1 MSYFN
6 SEKLL
11 ICSFVFFAH
20 ISLIFFMKTEKNHRD
35 SRVNAEIVNI
45 VMLRESPPLMK
56 AKSDTEV
63 ENKKNQKKP
72 NKKIVSKPKNRIEPN
87 KEAEQKEQVKE
98 SKQVEEQSMVR
109 NFTVPQALESTENF
123 ELSVPIVVQ
132 NVAYVNKK
140 ICTPKYPRVSRKRGE
155 RGKVLIRVFINRD
168 GSSEK
173 VEIEQSSGFNRLDQ
187 AAMDSAKKCKFIPA
201 KRNGKP
207 VKTLA
212 TIPYTFTF

>member
-20 ISLIFFMKTEKNHRD
+20 ISLIFFVKSEKNHRD
-35 SRVNAEIVNI
+35 LRVNAEIVNLI
-45 VMLRESPPLMK
+45 MLHEASPLKKVKPDSK
-56 AKSDTEV
+56 V
-63 ENKKNQKKP
+63 ENQKKP
-72 NKKIVSKPKNRIEPN
+72 KKKTVSKPKNRIEPI
-87 KEAEQKEQVKE
+87 KKVEVKE

-109 NFTVPQALESTENF
+109 NSTARQAIEPAANF
-123 ELSVPIVVQ
+123 ELSAPIVVQ
-132 NVAYVNKK
+132 NVAYLDKK

-155 RGKVLIRVFINRD
+155 RGRVLVRVFINRD
-168 GSSEK
+168 GFSEK
-173 VEIEQSSGFNRLDQ
+173 VEIEQSSGFDRLDQ
-187 AAMDSAKKCKFIPA
+187 AAMDSAKKCRFIPA

>member
-20 ISLIFFMKTEKNHRD
+20 ISLIFFMKTEKNNRD
-35 SRVNAEIVNI
+35 LRVNAEIVNL
-45 VMLRESPPLMK
+45 VMLPESLPLK
-56 AKSDTEV
+56 KIKSDPEF

-72 NKKIVSKPKNRIEPN
+72 KKKTLSKPKNRIDSV
-87 KEAEQKEQVKE
+87 KKAEVKE

-109 NFTVPQALESTENF
+109 NFTVPQTMEPAENF
-123 ELSVPIVVQ
+123 ELSIPIVVQ
-132 NVAYVNKK
+132 NVAYVDKK

-155 RGKVLIRVFINRD
+155 RGKVLVRVFINRD

-173 VEIEQSSGFNRLDQ
+173 VELEQSSGFNRLDQ
-187 AAMDSAKKCKFIPA
+187 AAMDSAKKCRFIPA
-201 KRNGKP
+201 KRNGRP

>member
-35 SRVNAEIVNI
+35 SRVNAEIVNL
-45 VMLRESPPLMK
+45 VMLRESPPLK
-56 AKSDTEV
+56 KVKSDSEV

-72 NKKIVSKPKNRIEPN
+72 KKKTVSKPKNRIEPI
-87 KEAEQKEQVKE
+87 KKVEVKE

-109 NFTVPQALESTENF
+109 NFTAPQAMESTENF

-132 NVAYVNKK
+132 NVAYVDKK

-155 RGKVLIRVFINRD
+155 RGKVLVRVFINRD

-187 AAMDSAKKCKFIPA
+187 AAMDSAKKCRFIPA

>member
-1 MSYFN
+1 
-6 SEKLL
+6 
-11 ICSFVFFAH
+11 
-20 ISLIFFMKTEKNHRD
+20 MKTEKNHRD
-35 SRVNAEIVNI
+35 SRVNAEIVNLI
-45 VMLRESPPLMK
+45 VLQKPSPRK
-56 AKSDTEV
+56 KVKSDSEV

-72 NKKIVSKPKNRIEPN
+72 KKKTVSKPKSRIEPVKN
-87 KEAEQKEQVKE
+87 AEPKE
-98 SKQVEEQSMVR
+98 SKQVEEQSMER
-109 NFTVPQALESTENF
+109 NFTAPQANESAENF

-132 NVAYVNKK
+132 NVAYVDKK

-155 RGKVLIRVFINRD
+155 RGKVLVRVFINRD

-173 VEIEQSSGFNRLDQ
+173 VEIEQSSGFNRLDK
-187 AAMDSAKKCKFIPA
+187 AAMDSAKKCRFVPA

>member
-1 MSYFN
+1 MTYFN
-6 SEKLL
+6 SEKLF

-20 ISLIFFMKTEKNHRD
+20 ISLIFFVKSEKNHRD
-35 SRVNAEIVNI
+35 LRVNAEIVNLI
-45 VMLRESPPLMK
+45 MLQEAPPLK
-56 AKSDTEV
+56 KVKPDSKV
-63 ENKKNQKKP
+63 ENQKKP
-72 NKKIVSKPKNRIEPN
+72 KKKTVSKPKNRIEPI
-87 KEAEQKEQVKE
+87 KKVEVKE

-109 NFTVPQALESTENF
+109 NSTARQVIEPAANF
-123 ELSVPIVVQ
+123 ELSAPIVVQ
-132 NVAYVNKK
+132 NVAYFDKK

-155 RGKVLIRVFINRD
+155 RGRVLVRVFINRD

-173 VEIEQSSGFNRLDQ
+173 VEIEQSSGFDRLDQ
-187 AAMDSAKKCKFIPA
+187 AAMDSAKKCRFIPA

>member
-20 ISLIFFMKTEKNHRD
+20 ISLIFFMKTEKIHRD
-35 SRVNAEIVNI
+35 SRVNAELVNLVI
-45 VMLRESPPLMK
+45 LRELPPLK
-56 AKSDTEV
+56 KVNSDSEV
-63 ENKKNQKKP
+63 ENKKIQKNP
-72 NKKIVSKPKNRIEPN
+72 KKKTVSKPKNRIEPI
-87 KEAEQKEQVKE
+87 KKAKVKE
-98 SKQVEEQSMVR
+98 SKQVEEQSLVK
-109 NFTVPQALESTENF
+109 NFNVPQAIESTENF

-132 NVAYVNKK
+132 NVAYIDKK

-155 RGKVLIRVFINRD
+155 KGRVLVKVFINRD

-187 AAMDSAKKCKFIPA
+187 AAMESAKKCRFVPA

>member
-20 ISLIFFMKTEKNHRD
+20 ISLIFFMKTEKNYRD
-35 SRVNAEIVNI
+35 SPLNAEIVNL
-45 VMLRESPPLMK
+45 VVLRELPPLK
-56 AKSDTEV
+56 EAKSDSEV
-63 ENKKNQKKP
+63 KTKKNQKKP
-72 NKKIVSKPKNRIEPN
+72 KKKVVSKAKNRIDPI
-87 KEAEQKEQVKE
+87 KKAEVEE

-109 NFTVPQALESTENF
+109 KYTSPQAEESAENF
-123 ELSVPIVVQ
+123 ELSTPIVVQ
-132 NVAYVNKK
+132 NVAYVDKK
-140 ICTPKYPRVSRKRGE
+140 TCTPKYPRVSRKRGE
-155 RGKVLIRVFINRD
+155 RGRVLVKVFINRD

-187 AAMDSAKKCKFIPA
+187 AAMISAKKCRFVPA

-212 TIPYTFTF
+212 TLPYTFTF

>member
-20 ISLIFFMKTEKNHRD
+20 ISLIFFMKTEKNNRAL
-35 SRVNAEIVNI
+35 RVNAEIVNL
-45 VMLRESPPLMK
+45 VMLPESLPLK
-56 AKSDTEV
+56 KIKSDPEF

-72 NKKIVSKPKNRIEPN
+72 KKKTLSKPKNRIDSV
-87 KEAEQKEQVKE
+87 KKAEVKE

-109 NFTVPQALESTENF
+109 NFTAPQTNEPAENF
-123 ELSVPIVVQ
+123 ELSIPIVVQ
-132 NVAYVNKK
+132 NVAYVDKK

-155 RGKVLIRVFINRD
+155 RGKVLVRVFINRD

-173 VEIEQSSGFNRLDQ
+173 VEIEQSSGFNRLDK
-187 AAMDSAKKCKFIPA
+187 AAMDSAKKCRFVPA

>member
-35 SRVNAEIVNI
+35 SRLNAEIVNLT
-45 VMLRESPPLMK
+45 VLQKSSPLK
-56 AKSDTEV
+56 KVKSDLEV

-72 NKKIVSKPKNRIEPN
+72 KKKTVSKPKTPIEPV
-87 KEAEQKEQVKE
+87 KKAELKE
-98 SKQVEEQSMVR
+98 SKQVEEQSMER
-109 NFTVPQALESTENF
+109 NFTAPQANESTENF

-132 NVAYVNKK
+132 NVAYVDKK

-155 RGKVLIRVFINRD
+155 RGRVLVRVFINRD

-173 VEIEQSSGFNRLDQ
+173 VEIEQSSGFNRLDK
-187 AAMDSAKKCKFIPA
+187 AAMDSAKRCRFVPA